1 MLTMPFTHVRLEPSA
16 EMLAALLV
24 LERHVAVA
32 LARVVRLEQSELEEE
47 MGATLEDKLSSMT
60 RMRGKASGRG
70 RGRVRRR
77 VRIHLGE
84 RRGGWRRAATGEEL
98 ARKLGVPAPHRPA
111 ARGAALSVV
120 GPMRGSLA
128 SPQKSQFGPVS
139 VSSPVLRAKTEV
151 AC

>member
-1 MLTMPFTHVRLEPSA
+1 MTVSLSPDPNPDPVLLQA
-16 EMLAALLV
+16 E
-24 LERHVAVA
+24 
-32 LARVVRLEQSELEEE
+32 
-47 MGATLEDKLSSMT
+47 GA
-60 RMRGKASGRG
+60 MRQ
-70 RGRVRRR
+70 
-77 VRIHLGE
+77 
-84 RRGGWRRAATGEEL
+84 RRAATGEEL

-139 VSSPVLRAKTEV
+139 VSSPVLRAKTEA